1 MNNRWWFPFRG
12 MEQIAFKRVP
22 EGYVYQAPNPW
33 LFGRGRYYVVNE
45 AQQAELSA
53 CHRQMWRHL
62 FWAIVI
68 GAGVALPFAA
78 PRFEE
83 HSVVTLGISVLI
95 GLVIG
100 FAVNLHLAG
109 KVRPLLAGLTPTAER
124 ITQSDIFKTQVAVF
138 SRGHVIFFA
147 LLSLA
152 LFVLTILP
160 PLTGARWDFT
170 ALIGAPLFGL
180 GAIYWLALYVA
191 KRNRSAA

>member
-1 MNNRWWFPFRG
+1 MNNRWWFPFRD

-22 EGYVYQAPNPW
+22 EGYVYRAPNPW
-33 LFGRGRYYVVNE
+33 LIGRSRYYVVNAE
-45 AQQAELSA
+45 QKAELSA

-68 GAGVALPFAA
+68 GAGVAVPVAA

-124 ITQSDIFKTQVAVF
+124 ITQSDAFKTQVAVF
-138 SRGHVIFFA
+138 SRGYLIGFA
-147 LLSLA
+147 LLSFA
-152 LFVLTILP
+152 LFVLTMLA

-170 ALIGAPLFGL
+170 TLIGAPLFGF
-180 GAIYWLALYVA
+180 GAIYWLVLYVA
-191 KRNRSAA
+191 KRNRSAV